1 MRKKIYLLNI
11 LLLLCLLAKPQ
22 VDQKN
27 KFVTFFVLDKTYIT
41 FSNNYMRGN
50 DGHKYNPYYPS
61 SPDETSHYM
70 VTGAEVLISAVEID
84 SLVKAKSLSGVFHMD
99 TVPAHRPLYPLRSL
113 QFRVTKNSAPAGN
126 WLDIIKMPAFKDST
140 ITYIRDPAQFK
151 TSYWLLKDSLKVND
165 SLFIEFRRN
174 DGVALMKLHIRR
186 KTIEKRPFLMGSAHD
201 TSSSRDE
208 SAFMQAQLLKTY
220 PHFKQGTLFYTDWP
234 ARIDK
239 HDRAYMSNSRLAF
252 YFREPP
258 GVTDSTFQYR
268 LLGGRY
274 KDTTWRNTRGYVLV
288 PSLQAGAKYRLD
300 VRYKDAP
307 ALWSTHF
314 FHVPPYWYQT
324 LWFKTGVGV
333 GLVIVG
339 LFSFLLWAYRKNK
352 RLEEKRKLKI
362 QSLYAQLNPH
372 FVFNAL
378 GSIQGL
384 MNDQQLEKANQYLSG
399 FAQLL
404 RNSMLSTT
412 KETIPLQTELKNL
425 DNYIQ
430 LEILRFNFQYEL
442 YVDPQLQVDVIE
454 VPPLLA
460 QPLIENAVKH
470 GVSAKGAA
478 GQIKFRIVK
487 EKQDI
492 LFSITDNGSGFDPS
506 KAVDRHGIKLTR
518 DRIELFNKHRRILLD
533 IQSNTSGTT
542 VLLRFKNW
550 LEHD

>member
-1 MRKKIYLLNI
+1 MRKTLYLLNI
-11 LLLLCLLAKPQ
+11 LLLLCLVAKPQ
-22 VDQKN
+22 INQKN
-27 KFVTFFVLDKTYIT
+27 KFITFFVLDKTYIT

-50 DGHKYNPYYPS
+50 DGHKYNPYFPS

-70 VTGAEVLISAVEID
+70 VTGEEVLISAVEID
-84 SLVKAKSLSGVFHMD
+84 TLAKVKSMSGNFHLD
-99 TVPAHRPLYPLRSL
+99 TVPAHRQFYPLRSL
-113 QFRVTKNSAPAGN
+113 QVRITKNGAPAGK
-126 WLDIIKMPAFKDST
+126 WLDIIKMPTFKDTAIVSE
-140 ITYIRDPAQFK
+140 

-186 KTIEKRPFLMGSAHD
+186 KAIEKRPFLMGSAHD
-201 TSSSRDE
+201 TSTSRDE

-220 PHFKQGTLFYTDWP
+220 PSFKQGAAFYTDWP

-239 HDRAYMSNSRLAF
+239 LDHAYMPNSRVAF

-258 GVTDSTFQYR
+258 DVTDFTFQYR

-274 KDTTWRNTRGYVLV
+274 KDTSWKNTRGYVLV

-307 ALWSTHF
+307 ALWSTHL

-324 LWFKTGVGV
+324 LWFKTGIGACVI
-333 GLVIVG
+333 IVG
-339 LFSFLLWAYRKNK
+339 LFLFLLWAYLKNK
-352 RLEEKRKLKI
+352 RQEEKRKLKI

-384 MNDQQLEKANQYLSG
+384 MNDQQLNKANQYLSG

-442 YVDPQLQVDVIE
+442 YVDPELQTAIIE

-478 GQIKFRIVK
+478 GQIKFQILK
-487 EKQDI
+487 DKQDI
-492 LFSITDNGSGFDPS
+492 LFSISDNGSGFDPS
-506 KAVDRHGIKLTR
+506 KAVDRHGIKLTK
-518 DRIELFNKHRRILLD
+518 DRIELYNKHRRITLD
-533 IQSNTSGTT
+533 IQSNTTGTT
-542 VLLRFKNW
+542 VLLRYKNW